1 MNEQE
6 YLLAW
11 SVYIAAALGLLLVCF
26 RLTAWMWRPLRELLR
41 LGICVLL
48 FTPALI
54 EQGLLAPSLAVVALD
69 ILKMGEHSESALRNL
84 QLSAVVALALYLLWV
99 FLRLFWHNLL
109 TTSASPASPRASRPR
124 KPSSPTLVDKKQPAL
139 PASRFS
145 RIEPYL

>member
-11 SVYIAAALGLLLVCF
+11 SVYIAAALGLLLACF
-26 RLTAWMWRPLRELLR
+26 RLTAWMWQPLRELLR
-41 LGICVLL
+41 LGVCVLL

-84 QLSAVVALALYLLWV
+84 QLSAMVALALYLLWV
-99 FLRLFWHNLL
+99 FLRLFWHNLR
-109 TTSASPASPRASRPR
+109 TTSASPASRRASRPR
-124 KPSSPTLVDKKQPAL
+124 KPSRPRLDDNEQPDL

-145 RIEPYL
+145 RIEPHL